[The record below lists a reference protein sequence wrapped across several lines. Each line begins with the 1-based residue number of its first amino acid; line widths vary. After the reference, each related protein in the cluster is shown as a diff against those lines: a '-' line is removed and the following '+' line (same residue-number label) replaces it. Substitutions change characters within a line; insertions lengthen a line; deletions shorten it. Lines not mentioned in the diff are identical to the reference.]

1 MQKMVDEP
9 MEILDIFGAL
19 KESKEDGIEVGRT

>member
-19 KESKEDGIEVGRT
+19 KEDGIEEGRT